1 MGSGLDRMIDGDQ
14 SRWLVID
21 VDGRKL
27 GRGGHHTMKN
37 LPIIVAIILLLFGIA
52 LMLGDFAFEA
62 NLPDWTSRAVI
73 GIGILLT
80 FISMMLSRRKPA
92 N

>member
-1 MGSGLDRMIDGDQ
+1 
-14 SRWLVID
+14 
-21 VDGRKL
+21 
-27 GRGGHHTMKN
+27 MKN

-62 NLPDWTSRAVI
+62 DLPEWTSRAVI

-80 FISMMLSRRKPA
+80 VVSMMLSRRKPSS
-92 N
+92 

>member
-1 MGSGLDRMIDGDQ
+1 MMGASSARE
-14 SRWLVID
+14 
-21 VDGRKL
+21 GR
-27 GRGGHHTMKN
+27 HTMKN

-62 NLPDWTSRAVI
+62 DLPEWTSRAVI

-80 FISMMLSRRKPA
+80 VVSMMLSRRKPSS
-92 N
+92 